1 MKMKNIF
8 NKSKKIA
15 ILLGAESLVLQD
27 KMNNVASAAG
37 GDVTNNNYHTVVNGC
52 SKISFFITTILFTFL
67 MLVLWL
73 ISPVGILFFLSSKI
87 LFSRE
92 SSKLKRK
99 IAWIVQG
106 VSFLIWTSLMTVML
120 IVYIDSISYNIL
132 GAGSAILDFA
142 ITSGFA
148 FLLIMLVAC
157 TMEKRVIVNSK
168 SENSQKRNNNDEKE
182 KTNGKKGNSGKNKK
196 TDNSAKTVNAKTG
209 GSIKAKVRR
218 KIKEDLKEIVND
230 EIEKR
235 L

>member
-8 NKSKKIA
+8 NRSKKIV
-15 ILLGAESLVLQD
+15 ILLGIEFLILQD
-27 KMNNVASAAG
+27 KINNVASAAG
-37 GDVTNNNYHTVVNGC
+37 GGDYYIVANEC
-52 SKISFFITTILFTFL
+52 SKVNFFITTILFTFL

-87 LFSRE
+87 LLSRE

-106 VSFLIWTSLMTVML
+106 VAFLIWTSLMTVML

-132 GAGSAILDFA
+132 GARGAILDFA

-148 FLLIMLVAC
+148 FLFVMFMAC
-157 TMEKRVIVNSK
+157 IMEKKTITDSK
-168 SENSQKRNNNDEKE
+168 SGNDNNKKE
-182 KTNGKKGNSGKNKK
+182 KTNNKKGDFEGNKK
-196 TDNSAKTVNAKTG
+196 TDNRVKIAGAKTG
-209 GSIKAKVRR
+209 SGIKAKVRR

-230 EIEKR
+230 EIERR